1 MPTPPTFVQ
10 RTFSRRFIL
19 LSSAG
24 ILLSAFA
31 AGVLLNASVPP
42 PSWVAGAAGD
52 PAAAAGGEGAA
63 RASSL
68 PEAVVS
74 GLAAGLHPG
83 AWAQLLGLAIWMVL
97 LFRILSTARFPVMR
111 VVAAIGGFAC
121 AWMGALALGW
131 AWPSGLAEG
140 EGAGSVSDLLRSGF
154 LPMGAVLLG
163 GLPWVSLLPRADGG
177 TGPLALGAACGA
189 GAMFPL
195 AMSVGTF
202 AGFGCPL
209 AFVVA
214 VLAGAAGG
222 LLFDGLV
229 RGLDHR
235 RDWGPFGMAAPCLLL
250 LAMAPELSARLVPE
264 SQRNLPGFL
273 MMVACAVV
281 MHFFYRRCMDE
292 APGVPGAPSESWT
305 YLVAV
310 ALAFAPAILVMAWQ
324 GTWELGVVGLQ
335 VLVAAA
341 GGVFV
346 FLRTRGERLVD

>member
-1 MPTPPTFVQ
+1 MPTLPTFVQ

-19 LSSAG
+19 LCAAG

-31 AGVLLNASVPP
+31 AGVLLNASLQP
-42 PSWVAGAAGD
+42 PSWMVGAAGD
-52 PAAAAGGEGAA
+52 PAAVAGGGGAV

-74 GLAAGLHPG
+74 GLAAGSRPG

-97 LFRILSTARFPVMR
+97 LFRILSMARFSAMR
-111 VVAAIGGFAC
+111 VVAVVGGFAC
-121 AWMGALALGW
+121 AWVVGLALGW
-131 AWPSGLAEG
+131 AWPAGAAEG
-140 EGAGSVSDLLRSGF
+140 EGAGRVSDLLRSGL
-154 LPMGAVLLG
+154 LPMGAALLG
-163 GLPWVSLLPRADGG
+163 GLPWVSLLPRAAGG

-189 GAMFPL
+189 GAMFPVV
-195 AMSVGTF
+195 MSAGTS
-202 AGFGCPL
+202 AGIGCPW

-214 VLAGAAGG
+214 VLSGAAGG

-235 RDWGPFGMAAPCLLL
+235 RDWGPFGMTAPCLLL
-250 LAMAPELSARLVPE
+250 LAMAPELSVRLVPE
-264 SQRNLPGFL
+264 SQRNLPKFL
-273 MMVACAVV
+273 MMVAGAVV

-292 APGVPGAPSESWT
+292 APGVPGAPSQSWT

-310 ALAFAPAILVMAWQ
+310 ALAFAPAILGLAWL

-335 VLVAAA
+335 VFVGAA

-346 FLRTRGERLVD
+346 FLRTHDEHLVD